1 MAAEGGGMAVR
12 AGAALALALA
22 LALAG
27 LAAAEEARVTDG
39 DTLTVG
45 AVQVRLFGVDAPEL
59 RQRCPAAGGGDWP
72 CGKAAAAR
80 LAALV
85 AAGPVRCEPQNT
97 DRYGRLV
104 SICTAAGADL
114 GGALVAEGLAR
125 AYLRYSDA
133 YAADE
138 TAARAAGRGLWQGE
152 ATAPWEYR
160 AEAAEGFAPA
170 ADGAAPDGC
179 AIKGNLGKGGARIFH
194 RPGEPAYGRT
204 RIDPRRGEAWFCDE
218 ASARA
223 AGFRPA
229 RGE

>member
-1 MAAEGGGMAVR
+1 MAAAKGGEMAAR
-12 AGAALALALA
+12 SSATLALA

-27 LAAAEEARVTDG
+27 LAAAEETRVTDG
-39 DTLTVG
+39 DTLTLG
-45 AVQVRLFGVDAPEL
+45 AVRVRLFGVDAPEL
-59 RQRCPAAGGGDWP
+59 RQRCPAPGGGDWA
-72 CGKAAAAR
+72 CGEAAAAR

-85 AAGPVRCEPQNT
+85 AAGPVRCEPQDT

-138 TAARAAGRGLWQGE
+138 AAARAAGRGFWQGE
-152 ATAPWEYR
+152 ATAPWDYR
-160 AEAAEGFAPA
+160 AEAGQGFAPA
-170 ADGAAPDGC
+170 AGGAAPDGC
-179 AIKGNLGKGGARIFH
+179 AIKGNVGKGGARIFH
-194 RPGEPAYGRT
+194 RPGEPAYART

-229 RGE
+229 RAE

>member
-1 MAAEGGGMAVR
+1 MAVR

-22 LALAG
+22 VAG
-27 LAAAEEARVTDG
+27 FAAAEEARVTDG
-39 DTLTVG
+39 DTLTLG

-59 RQRCPAAGGGDWP
+59 RQRCPLAGGGDWA
-72 CGKAAAAR
+72 CGEAAAAR

-85 AAGPVRCEPQNT
+85 AAGPVRCEPQDT

-114 GGALVAEGLAR
+114 GAALVAEGLAR

-133 YAADE
+133 YATDE
-138 TAARAAGRGLWQGE
+138 AAARAAGRGLWQGE
-152 ATAPWEYR
+152 AAAPWDYR
-160 AEAAEGFAPA
+160 AEAADAFAPA
-170 ADGAAPDGC
+170 AGGAAPDGC
-179 AIKGNLGKGGARIFH
+179 AIKGNVGKGGARIFH
-194 RPGEPAYGRT
+194 RPGEPAYART

-229 RGE
+229 RAE

>member
-1 MAAEGGGMAVR
+1 MAVR
-12 AGAALALALA
+12 AGATLALA

-27 LAAAEEARVTDG
+27 GAAAEEARVTDG
-39 DTLTVG
+39 DTLRLG

-59 RQRCPAAGGGDWP
+59 RQRCPAAGGGEWA
-72 CGKAAAAR
+72 CGAAAAAR
-80 LAALV
+80 LAELV
-85 AAGPVRCEPQNT
+85 AAGPVRCEPQDT

-104 SICTAAGADL
+104 SVCTAAGADL
-114 GGALVAEGLAR
+114 AAALVAEGLAR

-138 TAARAAGRGLWQGE
+138 AAARAAGRGLWQG
-152 ATAPWEYR
+152 AAAAPWDYR
-160 AEAAEGFAPA
+160 AEADAGFVPA
-170 ADGAAPDGC
+170 AGGAPDGC
-179 AIKGNLGKGGARIFH
+179 MIKGNVGKGGARIYH

-204 RIDPRRGEAWFCDE
+204 RIDSRRGEAWFCDE

-229 RGE
+229 RAD